1 MLAVEQI
8 QQLTKKEKLM
18 AIEAIWEDL
27 LSSKEE
33 IESPSWHL
41 KALKEAEKWDLY
53 CLARIGSEAEFKNYH
68 AGAEIKQAGAPW

>member
-8 QQLTKKEKLM
+8 QQLTTKEKLM

-33 IESPSWHL
+33 VESPDWHL
-41 KALKEAEKWDLY
+41 EALKETEKRVASGLEEPIDWEQAKAKL
-53 CLARIGSEAEFKNYH
+53 RKEF
-68 AGAEIKQAGAPW
+68 E

>member
-1 MLAVEQI
+1 
-8 QQLTKKEKLM
+8 M

-41 KALKEAEKWDLY
+41 EALKETEKRVASGLEEPIDWEQAKTKL
-53 CLARIGSEAEFKNYH
+53 RKEF
-68 AGAEIKQAGAPW
+68 E

>member
-8 QQLTKKEKLM
+8 QQLTKKEKLL
-18 AIEAIWEDL
+18 AIEAIWENL

-41 KALKEAEKWDLY
+41 EALKETEERAASGLEEPIDWEQAKAKL
-53 CLARIGSEAEFKNYH
+53 RKEF
-68 AGAEIKQAGAPW
+68 E

>member
-1 MLAVEQI
+1 MVMFASEQI
-8 QQLTKKEKLM
+8 QRLTKKEKLM

-41 KALKEAEKWDLY
+41 KALKETEERVAAGLEEPIDWEQAKAKL
-53 CLARIGSEAEFKNYH
+53 REEF
-68 AGAEIKQAGAPW
+68 E